1 MIGGLV
7 LGASVIA
14 SGGADAYWAKTVRV
28 TEGEWAV
35 ISYALPSFPHEA
47 RRFSQG
53 YEGMRYSI

>member
-1 MIGGLV
+1 
-7 LGASVIA
+7 VIA